1 MVSPKKRAPDFIS
14 VIIFFLVVSLSR
26 FESLSF
32 YFVKIMD
39 GSTIVIFHISTSDN
53 MKYIMYVYVC
63 LRRMNIFVLDFV
75 CLTER
80 FMR

>member
-1 MVSPKKRAPDFIS
+1 MVSPKKKGTRFYICNNL
-14 VIIFFLVVSLSR
+14 FLSSTPLSR

-53 MKYIMYVYVC
+53 MICMYVYVC